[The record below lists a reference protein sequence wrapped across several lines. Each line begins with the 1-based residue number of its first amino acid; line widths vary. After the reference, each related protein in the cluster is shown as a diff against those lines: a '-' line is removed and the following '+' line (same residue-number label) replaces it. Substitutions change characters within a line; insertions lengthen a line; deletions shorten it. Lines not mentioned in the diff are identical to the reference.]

1 MAILLQLQTL
11 MSSNPALTPN
21 PQYTYK
27 VGGTLAANA
36 PSYVTRPS
44 DEELYQALSAGEFC
58 YVLNARQMGKS
69 SLGVRT
75 MQRLRQEG
83 AACAFVEMTKP
94 GNEQV
99 SIEQWYN
106 GTIAELVRG
115 LQLGSKF
122 NFKQWRQSQQHLSPV
137 KLFSQFIDTLL
148 ELLPSQPIVIF
159 LDEIDSIKSLQFATD
174 DFFATLRSC
183 YNQRAYQP
191 EYQRITFCLLG
202 VTTPSELMQDK
213 QRTPFNIGQ
222 AITLKGFEENNAR
235 AALLPGLVDYVPAP
249 ADTLAEI
256 ITWTG
261 GQPFLTQKLCKLM
274 GRFPENSVATV
285 VQQQIID
292 NWEVQDEPAHLKT
305 IRDRLLGSLELKS
318 KVLGLYQQIL
328 QQATIPF
335 ADSPA
340 HQQLHLSGVVR
351 QQSGQLCC
359 YNQIYAAIFNP
370 QWVGQELQKIRPYAA
385 QIEQWQTNNISENL
399 LQGAELWSAL
409 AWAADRQLADQDL
422 LYLSSSQTLAL
433 QNATAELD
441 RSQQK
446 ARQISRRNRRQVW
459 VGVAILALSLCGA
472 GWAEWTRE
480 QTSRA
485 TKLDLDSMNALREFE
500 TNSQLDSLL
509 IAMRSAQDL
518 KKIVGNTSL
527 AKYPAYMP
535 LFSLQSILTN
545 IREHQQLSSGKG
557 SVNNLSWHPTDQTL
571 ATTAADQ
578 RVRLWDLHNYT
589 DRQTPVFP
597 ADDAVLNSISFDPN
611 GQTIAAATHL
621 GEIKLWKSTGELIGK
636 LVNHSEPIKTLA
648 FSPDGKW
655 LASGG
660 GSPHYPERTDQIA
673 GKDYQIRLWNRSTQ
687 QVTKLLSGHQDI
699 VRQVAISPDSKY
711 LASASEDRTIKIWSI
726 ADGQLLRT
734 LSGHSNSV
742 YGVSFSPDGKA
753 IASGSADNQ
762 VWIWDWANSKV
773 LLTFHGH
780 RDRVNSVVFDPTDD
794 PAVAGR
800 YLASASNDGT
810 IKLWGCSDERAKIWK
825 CSDGKLVTTMLGHR
839 DRVYQIQFSPD
850 GKTLGSASPDG
861 TARLW
866 KIHDTNKEQSILL
879 RQSKAINSAVFSPDG
894 KSIAAAG
901 SNGSLEI
908 HDLQSGETA
917 MITNNN
923 ERFNVVRFSPNGQL
937 LAFGGYGKDV
947 ELRNLS
953 VSQKPTKLR
962 HSQKVNGLNFS
973 PDGQLLATASESG
986 EVKLWQGATGELI
999 TNLVSQSIPVN
1010 HVVFSNNSQTLAIA
1024 SNESKLKLINVKNR
1038 QEVILDNDQG
1048 HSKRVNYVA
1057 FSPDDRTLASASHDG
1072 RVILWNIRDRKP
1084 IKILAGH
1091 RNPVVGIAFNPD
1103 GRLLASASTDGTVKL
1118 WRADGT
1124 LITTLTEHQG
1134 AVFSVAFSPDGQ
1146 TLISSSADGTVLRWD
1161 LNLDQLLNRGCE
1173 WLRYYLISHP
1183 QSNRDICPQIPR
1195 PRSSYSERYS
1205 SF

>member
-1 MAILLQLQTL
+1 
-11 MSSNPALTPN
+11 MSSNISTNTPK

-75 MQRLRQEG
+75 MQRLRQDG

-191 EYQRITFCLLG
+191 DYQRITFCLLG

-235 AALLPGLVDYVPAP
+235 AALLPGLVDLPDP

-256 ITWTG
+256 ITWTS

-274 GRFPENSVATV
+274 GRSLNISVAEV

-292 NWEVQDEPAHLKT
+292 NWEVQDEPAHFKT

-328 QQATIPF
+328 HQETIPF

-359 YNQIYAAIFNP
+359 YNQIYTAIFNQ

-385 QIEQWQTNNISENL
+385 QIEQWQANSIPENL

-441 RSQQK
+441 RSQKK
-446 ARQISRRNRRQVW
+446 ARQISQRNRRQVW
-459 VGVAILALSLCGA
+459 VGGTILALSLCGA

-485 TKLDLDSMNALREFE
+485 TKLDLASMNALREFE
-500 TNSQLDSLL
+500 TGGQLDSLL
-509 IAMRSAQDL
+509 LAMQSAQEL
-518 KKIVGNTSL
+518 KKNVGNKSL
-527 AKYPAYMP
+527 AKYPAFVP
-535 LFSLQSILTN
+535 LFNLQTILFN
-545 IREHQQLSSGKG
+545 IREQQRLSGHQGP
-557 SVNNLSWHPTDQTL
+557 VNGVSWQ
-571 ATTAADQ
+571 
-578 RVRLWDLHNYT
+578 
-589 DRQTPVFP
+589 
-597 ADDAVLNSISFDPN
+597 PN
-611 GQTIAAATHL
+611 GQMLATAATDGRIRLWNLQTYQQRQVFSAQGSSLNGISFAPNGQMIAAATQN
-621 GEIKLWKSTGELIGK
+621 GVVQLWKTTGESI
-636 LVNHSEPIKTLA
+636 VTLTPDSVKDSPLNGINGAPTKSLTTKPLNAKPLNTVA
-648 FSPDGKW
+648 FSPSGDL
-655 LASGG
+655 LAA
-660 GSPHYPERTDQIA
+660 A
-673 GKDYQIRLWNRSTQ
+673 GNDRQIRLWRSDSHQLIRTF
-687 QVTKLLSGHQDI
+687 TGHQDSI
-699 VRQVAISPDSKY
+699 YQVTFSHNGKY
-711 LASASEDRTIKIWSI
+711 LASASNDRTIKIWSV
-726 ADGQLLRT
+726 ADGQLLHT
-734 LSGHSNSV
+734 LSGHSDGV
-742 YGVSFSPDGKA
+742 YGVTFSPDDKTLA
-753 IASGSADNQ
+753 TASADNQ
-762 VWIWDWANSKV
+762 VWLWDWSANRV
-773 LLTFHGH
+773 LFILKGH
-780 RDRVNSVVFDPTDD
+780 RDRVNSVTFDPQ
-794 PAVAGR
+794 GQ

-810 IKLWGCSDERAKIWK
+810 IKLWNRR
-825 CSDGKLVTTMLGHR
+825 DGILINNLLGHS
-839 DRVYQIQFSPD
+839 DRVYQVQFSPD
-850 GKTLGSASPDG
+850 GRQLGSSSADG
-861 TARLW
+861 TVRLW
-866 KIHDTNKEQSILL
+866 QV
-879 RQSKAINSAVFSPDG
+879 QPSKNNSNHTPLSHLAPVNSAVFS
-894 KSIAAAG
+894 SNSQLIASASTDKTIQIRNLATQTASTIKG
-901 SNGSLEI
+901 
-908 HDLQSGETA
+908 GEKR
-917 MITNNN
+917 INS
-923 ERFNVVRFSPNGQL
+923 VRFSPDNRL
-937 LAFGGYGKDV
+937 LAFGGFDQTV
-947 ELRNLS
+947 QLWQLQPQ
-953 VSQKPTKLR
+953 QKLAEFVNSDR
-962 HSQKVNGLNFS
+962 VNGVNFS
-973 PDGQLLATASESG
+973 PDGQLLAAATDGKINLWDVATAK
-986 EVKLWQGATGELI
+986 EVDSFVGNGEL
-999 TNLVSQSIPVN
+999 VN
-1010 HVVFSNNSQTLAIA
+1010 HVVFSPNGKTLASANRNGTI
-1024 SNESKLKLINVKNR
+1024 KLWDVATR
-1038 QEVILDNDQG
+1038 QELKKLENHQR
-1048 HSKRVNYVA
+1048 RVNYIAFSPDGKTLASASNDGTIMLWNMRDSKPFKTLFGHRNTVVGVA
-1057 FSPDDRTLASASHDG
+1057 FSPD
-1072 RVILWNIRDRKP
+1072 
-1084 IKILAGH
+1084 
-1091 RNPVVGIAFNPD
+1091 
-1103 GRLLASASTDGTVKL
+1103 GRLIASASTDSTIKL
-1118 WRADGT
+1118 WKADGT

-1134 AVFSVAFSPDGQ
+1134 GVLSVGFSPDGQ
-1146 TLISSSADGTVLRWD
+1146 TLISGSVDGKVLLWS
-1161 LNLDQLLNRGCE
+1161 LNLEQLLNEGCE
-1173 WLRYYLISHP
+1173 WLRYYLVNHP
-1183 QSNRDICPQIPR
+1183 KSDLDICPQILR
-1195 PRSSYSERYS
+1195 PASSYSQR
-1205 SF
+1205 